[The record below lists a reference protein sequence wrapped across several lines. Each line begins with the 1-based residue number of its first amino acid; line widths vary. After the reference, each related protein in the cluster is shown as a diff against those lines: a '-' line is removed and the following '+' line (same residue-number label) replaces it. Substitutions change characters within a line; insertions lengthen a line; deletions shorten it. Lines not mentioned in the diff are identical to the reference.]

1 MDKGQRA
8 RQVLDGII
16 QTSMNMAKCIVVVNN
31 VTKRYECIK
40 SEDIFNNII
49 SQSGTAQELYDILFL
64 NNKTVDSEAA
74 GEYKQFRN
82 LSVFEKN
89 QYRANLKFVVD
100 NIERDY
106 SIILAS
112 MNTDETAV
120 IIMERDNLSD
130 SDRIEQEKAETIQES
145 YLFSMIVNLLDD
157 SCINPNTTEVSSDR
171 QDFMDIKYSDWRLM
185 ISKMFKEQDRV
196 LFLRVSS
203 PDNIINTLEIK
214 PRFHIDLQMMNMQ
227 GQYAWSRLT
236 FARMKNFSR
245 KNPRF
250 LYTVDDISEDMNQ
263 LLRQEGITK
272 AVEEQ
277 NKILQREDKEKT
289 RFFANLSHEL
299 RAPINVIMGMNE
311 IILRNSKEEKIRE
324 YAEDIKSA
332 SKTLLQL
339 VNDVLDFS
347 KIQAGKMEIV
357 PVEYETKE
365 LVKNTSKII
374 SLMVQEKSLEYEVK
388 IDDDVPDKLFGDEVR
403 IAQILTNLLT
413 NAVKYTDRGKVTLS
427 IKTTRDAQ
435 GMDAIEYAVEDTG
448 CGIRQEDMGKL
459 FSTYGRLDL
468 ERNRRVEGTGLG
480 IGIVTG
486 LLEAMNS
493 NLNVESEYG
502 KGSRFSFVLTQNY
515 VDDKSDDVGSEYS
528 DTANKLDLSN
538 KKILVVDDAP
548 INLKVM
554 EILLDSI
561 GGKADTVDNGSAA
574 LEMMDKE
581 EYDIVFLDH
590 VMPGMDG
597 IETLKRAREI
607 SPYYMNAIFVALTGN
622 VSPSARDEYICKGFT
637 DYLKKPITVEE
648 LIELLNMYI
657 K

>member
-16 QTSMNMAKCIVVVNN
+16 QTSMNIAKCIIVVNN

-40 SEDIFNNII
+40 SEGFFNSII
-49 SQSGTAQELYDILFL
+49 AQSGTSQELYDILFL
-64 NNKTVDSEAA
+64 NNKSVGSEAP

-89 QYRANLKFVVD
+89 QYRANLKFIVD
-100 NIERDY
+100 NKERDY
-106 SIILAS
+106 SIIMVG
-112 MNTDETAV
+112 MNKDETAV
-120 IIMERDNLSD
+120 IITERDNLSD

-157 SCINPNTTEVSSDR
+157 SCINPNTTEVISDR

-289 RFFANLSHEL
+289 RFFANMSHEL

-311 IILRNSKEEKIRE
+311 IIFRNSKEEKIRE
-324 YAEDIKSA
+324 FAEDIKNA

-347 KIQAGKMEIV
+347 KIQAGRMEIV

-365 LVKNTSKII
+365 LVRNTSKII

-388 IDDDVPDKLFGDEVR
+388 IDEDVPDKLFGDEVR

-515 VDDKSDDVGSEYS
+515 VDDKSDDVDSEYS
-528 DTANKLDLSN
+528 GATNKLDLSN

-554 EILLDSI
+554 DILLDSI

-597 IETLKRAREI
+597 VETLKRAREI

-637 DYLKKPITVEE
+637 DYLKKPITVDE

>member
-1 MDKGQRA
+1 MDKEQRV

-31 VTKRYECIK
+31 VTKRFECIK
-40 SEDIFNNII
+40 SDDFFKTII
-49 SQSGTAQELYDILFL
+49 AQYGTAQELYDILFL
-64 NNKTVDSEAA
+64 NNKAVGSEDV

-82 LSVFEKN
+82 LSVFERN
-89 QYRANLKFVVD
+89 QYRANLRFIVD

-106 SIILAS
+106 SVILVS
-112 MNTDETAV
+112 VNTDETAL
-120 IIMERDNLSD
+120 IILEGDNVSY

-196 LFLRVSS
+196 LFLRASS
-203 PDNIINTLEIK
+203 PDNVINTLEVR

-250 LYTVDDISEDMNQ
+250 LFTVDDISEDMNQ

-289 RFFANLSHEL
+289 RFFANMSHEL

-365 LVKNTSKII
+365 LVRNTSKII

-388 IDDDVPDKLFGDEVR
+388 IDDDVPDKLFGDEIR
-403 IAQILTNLLT
+403 ITQILTNLLT
-413 NAVKYTDRGKVTLS
+413 NAVKYTDRGKVTLI

-502 KGSRFSFVLTQNY
+502 KGSRFSFALTQNY
-515 VDDKSDDVGSEYS
+515 VTEKSDDVNDEYS
-528 DTANKLDLSN
+528 DMAKKPDLRN

-554 EILLDSI
+554 EILLESI
-561 GGKADTVDNGSAA
+561 DGKADTADNGAAA
-574 LEMMDKE
+574 LEMMNKE

-597 IETLKRAREI
+597 VETLKRAREI
-607 SPYYMNAIFVALTGN
+607 SPYYTNAVFVALTGN
-622 VSPSARDEYICKGFT
+622 VSPTARDEYICKGFT

-657 K
+657 R

>member
-1 MDKGQRA
+1 MDKEQRA

-31 VTKRYECIK
+31 VTKRFECIK
-40 SEDIFNNII
+40 SDDFFKTII
-49 SQSGTAQELYDILFL
+49 AQYGTAQDLYDILFL
-64 NNKTVDSEAA
+64 NNKAIGSEDVGA
-74 GEYKQFRN
+74 YKQFRN
-82 LSVFEKN
+82 LSVFERN
-89 QYRANLKFVVD
+89 QYRANLKFIVD

-106 SIILAS
+106 SVILVS
-112 MNTDETAV
+112 VNTDETAL
-120 IIMERDNLSD
+120 IILEGDNVSYSD
-130 SDRIEQEKAETIQES
+130 KIEQEKAETIQES

-157 SCINPNTTEVSSDR
+157 SCINPNTTEISSDR
-171 QDFMDIKYSDWRLM
+171 QDFMDIKYSDWRRM
-185 ISKMFKEQDRV
+185 ISNMFKEQDRV
-196 LFLRVSS
+196 LFLRASS
-203 PDNIINTLEIK
+203 PDNIINTLETK

-250 LYTVDDISEDMNQ
+250 LFTVDDISEDMNQ

-289 RFFANLSHEL
+289 RFFANMSHEL

-365 LVKNTSKII
+365 LVRNTSKII

-388 IDDDVPDKLFGDEVR
+388 IDDDVPDKLFGDEIR
-403 IAQILTNLLT
+403 ITQILTNLLT
-413 NAVKYTDRGKVTLS
+413 NAVKYTDRGKVTLI

-448 CGIRQEDMGKL
+448 CGIRQDDMGKL

-502 KGSRFSFVLTQNY
+502 KGSRFSFALTQNY
-515 VDDKSDDVGSEYS
+515 VTEKSDDVNDEYS
-528 DTANKLDLSN
+528 DMAKKPDLRN

-554 EILLDSI
+554 DILLESI
-561 GGKADTVDNGSAA
+561 DGKADTADNGAAA
-574 LEMMDKE
+574 LEMMVKE

-607 SPYYMNAIFVALTGN
+607 SPYYTNAVFVALTGN
-622 VSPSARDEYICKGFT
+622 VSPTARDEYICKGFT

-657 K
+657 R